1 MNWNY
6 SIIGLVATILVL
18 VPVPAKAL
26 DPEVLNSIVRIK
38 PNWPLSARG
47 QNADGAPRDPQGTGV
62 VIFEGGYIAT
72 NVHVIGKATA
82 VDVLTEDG
90 RILAA
95 SIVGRDLATDI
106 ALLKVNA
113 VLPVM
118 DTAPPPALAAP
129 VCAIGNQFGLGL
141 SVTCGVVSAISRNGT
156 GFNPIEDFIQTDASI
171 NPGGSGGAL
180 VDSQSRLIGLV
191 SAIFTKQSDADIGIN
206 FAASTR
212 LLMRVAEDLKE
223 HGRVILGLAGFDA
236 TVVPPRLLSRYAG
249 VMVSKVDVQESA
261 FRAGLE
267 AGDIITHVDGK
278 RIPSQQA
285 FNAEMF
291 IRRPGELVRFQIRR
305 GDLALEI
312 EVTLN

>member
-1 MNWNY
+1 M
-6 SIIGLVATILVL
+6 SLVGAVLVL
-18 VPVPAKAL
+18 MPVSAKAL
-26 DPEVLNSIVRIK
+26 DPEVLNSVVRIK

-62 VIFEGGYIAT
+62 AILEGGYIST
-72 NVHVIGKATA
+72 NVHVIGKAAA

-90 RILAA
+90 RILPAI
-95 SIVGRDLATDI
+95 IVGRDFATDI
-106 ALLKVNA
+106 ALLKVN
-113 VLPVM
+113 VDLPVM
-118 DTAPPPALAAP
+118 KTASPPALAAP

-141 SVTCGVVSAISRNGT
+141 SVTCGVVSAISRNST

-191 SAIFTKQSDADIGIN
+191 SAIFTKQSDADIGVN
-206 FAASTR
+206 FATSTR
-212 LLMRVAEDLKE
+212 LLMRVVEDLKE
-223 HGRVILGLAGFDA
+223 HGRVILGVAGFDA
-236 TVVPPRLLSRYAG
+236 SVVPPRLLSRYAG
-249 VMVSKVDVQESA
+249 VMVSKVDVQEPA
-261 FRAGLE
+261 FLAGLE
-267 AGDIITHVDGK
+267 AGDIITHIGGN

-291 IRRPGELVRFQIRR
+291 IRRPGELIVFEVRR
-305 GDLALEI
+305 GDMVLDI